1 MSQPYSKYQLSE
13 KLRRLRKKFRVTS
26 ARISRGLNVTHLN
39 FHDRN
44 LFELSMKLWS
54 PECLPN
60 SPFCG
65 GNVDVGLVFCGKKEK
80 EIIEEV
86 AVARSVLDVFDECLK
101 EVRMVVANQAK
112 EGREK
117 DFERRWREQRFA
129 EFDVLTRRL
138 RLILDDSFNR
148 Q

>member
-1 MSQPYSKYQLSE
+1 M
-13 KLRRLRKKFRVTS
+13 
-26 ARISRGLNVTHLN
+26 
-39 FHDRN
+39 
-44 LFELSMKLWS
+44 
-54 PECLPN
+54 
-60 SPFCG
+60 
-65 GNVDVGLVFCGKKEK
+65 DVGLGFCGTKEK

-101 EVRMVVANQAK
+101 EVRMIVANQAK
-112 EGREK
+112 AGRER

-138 RLILDDSFNR
+138 RLVLDDSFNR